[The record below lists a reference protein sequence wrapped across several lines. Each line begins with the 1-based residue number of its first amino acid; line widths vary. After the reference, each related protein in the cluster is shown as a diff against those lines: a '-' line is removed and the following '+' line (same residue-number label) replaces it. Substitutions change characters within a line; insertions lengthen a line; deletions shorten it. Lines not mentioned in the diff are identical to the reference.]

1 MPRGRGRPVR
11 ASRPVNTANQP
22 NNVQTRG
29 RKRQAEEDG
38 DSLAEDTSLQSN
50 ADVWVLGDSLPY
62 WAGVHA
68 SDTFKSNL
76 KIDGVSIA
84 WWGKRGLGWS
94 GLRRHIEL
102 QVLFS
107 QPPKMVIIN
116 LGGNDLQSFKTPD
129 IRNLIKQEI
138 DYLRDAFP
146 DTLLVWMD
154 ILPRTWPEN
163 ENKPL
168 NLKRK
173 RLNRLGRRIV
183 MESGKGAI
191 ITTEIND
198 ACFFRPDGIHL
209 NIVGLEF
216 YLDYLKDAIVEN
228 LLN

>member
-107 QPPKMVIIN
+107 QPPKMF
-116 LGGNDLQSFKTPD
+116 LYYRYFHGT
-129 IRNLIKQEI
+129 
-138 DYLRDAFP
+138 
-146 DTLLVWMD
+146 DTLTRRSFCTISQCKAIYTMYLS
-154 ILPRTWPEN
+154 TE
-163 ENKPL
+163 KPYFAIREKTKL
-168 NLKRK
+168 QGSSMF
-173 RLNRLGRRIV
+173 RL
-183 MESGKGAI
+183 
-191 ITTEIND
+191 
-198 ACFFRPDGIHL
+198 
-209 NIVGLEF
+209 
-216 YLDYLKDAIVEN
+216 
-228 LLN
+228 